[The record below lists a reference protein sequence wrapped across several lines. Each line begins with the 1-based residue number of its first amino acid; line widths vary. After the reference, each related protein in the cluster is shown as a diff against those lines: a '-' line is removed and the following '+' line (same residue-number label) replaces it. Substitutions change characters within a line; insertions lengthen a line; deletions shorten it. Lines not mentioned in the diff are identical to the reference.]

1 MAVGRKSRSF
11 LLDRMLGKL
20 CVKLRM
26 LGVDAKLNPEGE
38 TGRFLV
44 NAMKEG
50 REAVTRSR
58 HPGDRP
64 GPRPVILASP
74 DTAGQIV
81 ELFAA
86 IGEAP
91 RFEPF
96 TRCLECNVL
105 LVEAPEETVKGRIP
119 PNVEKNFHR
128 FHACPACGRVYW
140 EGSHFQAM
148 KDEVKRFE
156 VKLGRNGWNENTGE
170 PRSD

>member
-1 MAVGRKSRSF
+1 VRQNRHSF

-38 TGRFLV
+38 AGRFLV

-50 REAVTRSR
+50 RTAVTRAR
-58 HPGDRP
+58 GRRDRP
-64 GPRPVILASP
+64 GPKPVILSSS
-74 DTAGQIV
+74 DTAEQIV

-86 IGEAP
+86 LGEAP

-105 LVEAPEETVKGRIP
+105 LVETPEETVKGGIP
-119 PNVEKNFHR
+119 PNVEKTFHR
-128 FHACPACGRVYW
+128 FHGCPACGRVYW

-148 KDEVKRFE
+148 KEEVKKIE
-156 VKLGRNGWNENTGE
+156 AKLGRNEWNESNGE
-170 PRSD
+170 PRSV

>member
-1 MAVGRKSRSF
+1 VPPKRHSF

-38 TGRFLV
+38 AGRFLV

-50 REAVTRSR
+50 RTAVTRARSQ
-58 HPGDRP
+58 GDRP
-64 GPRPVILASP
+64 GPRPVVLASP

-86 IGEAP
+86 IGGAP

-96 TRCLECNVL
+96 TRCLECNEL
-105 LVEAPEETVKGRIP
+105 LVEASEETAKGRVP
-119 PNVEKNFHR
+119 PNVEKSFHR
-128 FHACPACGRVYW
+128 FHACPVCGRFFW

-148 KDEVKRFE
+148 ADEVKRIE
-156 VKLGRNGWNENTGE
+156 AALGKR
-170 PRSD
+170 

>member
-1 MAVGRKSRSF
+1 MRQKRRSF

-26 LGVDAKLNPEGE
+26 LGVDAKINPEGE
-38 TGRFLV
+38 AGRFLV

-50 REAVTRSR
+50 RTAVTRARSQ
-58 HPGDRP
+58 GDRP
-64 GPRPVILASP
+64 GPRPVILASS

-86 IGEAP
+86 LGEAP

-96 TRCLECNVL
+96 TRCLECNEL
-105 LVEAPEETVKGRIP
+105 LVEAPEETVQGRVP
-119 PNVEKNFHR
+119 PGVERDFHR
-128 FHACPACGRVYW
+128 FHRCPACGRVYW

-148 KDEVKRFE
+148 TNEVKRIE
-156 VKLGRNGWNENTGE
+156 AHLKKH
-170 PRSD
+170 

>member
-1 MAVGRKSRSF
+1 MRQKRHSF

-38 TGRFLV
+38 SGRFLV
-44 NAMKEG
+44 NATKEG
-50 REAVTRSR
+50 RTAVTRARSQ
-58 HPGDRP
+58 GDRP
-64 GPRPVILASP
+64 GPRPVILSSS

-86 IGEAP
+86 LGDAP

-96 TRCLECNVL
+96 TRCLECNEL
-105 LVEAPEETVKGRIP
+105 LVETPEEAVRGRIP
-119 PNVEKNFHR
+119 PNVEKSFHR

-140 EGSHFQAM
+140 KGSHFQAM
-148 KDEVKRFE
+148 TDEVKRIE
-156 VKLGRNGWNENTGE
+156 AQLKRQC
-170 PRSD
+170 

>member
-1 MAVGRKSRSF
+1 MRQKRRSF

-26 LGVDAKLNPEGE
+26 LGVDAKINPEGE
-38 TGRFLV
+38 AGRFLV

-50 REAVTRSR
+50 RTAVTRARSQ
-58 HPGDRP
+58 GDRP
-64 GPRPVILASP
+64 GPRPVILASS

-86 IGEAP
+86 LGEAP

-96 TRCLECNVL
+96 TRCLECNEL
-105 LVEAPEETVKGRIP
+105 LVEAPEETVQGRVP
-119 PNVEKNFHR
+119 PGVERDFHR
-128 FHACPACGRVYW
+128 FHRCPACGRVYW

-148 KDEVKRFE
+148 TEEVKRLE
-156 VKLGRNGWNENTGE
+156 ARLKR
-170 PRSD
+170 

>member
-1 MAVGRKSRSF
+1 VRQKRHSF

-38 TGRFLV
+38 SGRFLV

-50 REAVTRSR
+50 RTAVTRARSQ
-58 HPGDRP
+58 GDRP
-64 GPRPVILASP
+64 GPRPVILSSS

-86 IGEAP
+86 LGDAP

-96 TRCLECNVL
+96 TRCLECNEL
-105 LVEAPEETVKGRIP
+105 LVETPEEAVKGRIP
-119 PNVEKNFHR
+119 PNVEKTFHR

-148 KDEVKRFE
+148 TDEVKRIE
-156 VKLGRNGWNENTGE
+156 AQLKRQC
-170 PRSD
+170 

>member
-1 MAVGRKSRSF
+1 VGRKKHLF

-38 TGRFLV
+38 SGRFLL

-50 REAVTRSR
+50 RTAVTRARSQ
-58 HPGDRP
+58 GDRP
-64 GPRPVILASP
+64 GPRPVILSSS

-81 ELFAA
+81 ELFDAL
-86 IGEAP
+86 GEAP

-105 LVEAPEETVKGRIP
+105 LVETTEEAVKGSIP
-119 PNVEKNFHR
+119 PNVEKSFHR
-128 FHACPACGRVYW
+128 FHSCPACGRVYW

-148 KDEVKRFE
+148 KEEVKKIE
-156 VKLGRNGWNENTGE
+156 TKLGRNEWNENNGE
-170 PRSD
+170 PRSV

>member
-1 MAVGRKSRSF
+1 MRQKNHSF
-11 LLDRMLGKL
+11 LLDRMLGRL

-38 TGRFLV
+38 SGRFLV

-50 REAVTRSR
+50 RTAVTRAR
-58 HPGDRP
+58 TPGDRP
-64 GPRPVILASP
+64 GPRPVILAAS
-74 DTAGQIV
+74 DTAGQVV

-96 TRCLECNVL
+96 ARCLECNEL

-128 FHACPACGRVYW
+128 FHSCPACGRVYW

-148 KDEVKRFE
+148 AEEVKKIETR
-156 VKLGRNGWNENTGE
+156 LGRNEWNENAGE
-170 PRSD
+170 PR

>member
-1 MAVGRKSRSF
+1 MLSSGKRGDAMPKTSRSF

-50 REAVTRSR
+50 RTAVTRARSM
-58 HPGDRP
+58 GDRP
-64 GPRPVILASP
+64 GARPVILSS
-74 DTAGQIV
+74 TGTVEQVV

-86 IGEAP
+86 LGEVP

-96 TRCLECNVL
+96 TRCLECNER
-105 LVEAPEETVKGRIP
+105 LVEAPEESVKGLVP
-119 PNVEKNFHR
+119 PGVERDFHR
-128 FHACPACGRVYW
+128 FHRCPACGRIYW

-148 KDEVKRFE
+148 SNEVKRIE
-156 VKLGRNGWNENTGE
+156 TGLGRA
-170 PRSD
+170 